1 MIEMHFLFKG
11 EDHIMECH
19 IERLLR
25 DVAEEFAKK
34 VKEDLD
40 TIFFIFNGKKID
52 LAMYYYSIGQAFNL
66 DFQKEKQRI
75 DLLVFQEN
83 IFSIKFI

>member
-1 MIEMHFLFKG
+1 MHFLFKG

-34 VKEDLD
+34 VNEDLD
-40 TIFFIFNGKKID
+40 IIFFIFNEKKLI
-52 LAMYYYSIGQAFNL
+52 
-66 DFQKEKQRI
+66 
-75 DLLVFQEN
+75 
-83 IFSIKFI
+83 